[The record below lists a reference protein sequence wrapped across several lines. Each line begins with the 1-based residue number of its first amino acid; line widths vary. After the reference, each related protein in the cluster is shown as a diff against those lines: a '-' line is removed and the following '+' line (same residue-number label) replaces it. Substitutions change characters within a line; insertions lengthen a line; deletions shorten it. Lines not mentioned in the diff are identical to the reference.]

1 MMPPRTSPSVRI
13 ALTILLALHAL
24 FLIAGFVAPYDPAE
38 QHRDSPWSPPAR
50 IRFVD
55 DSGTFH
61 LRPFIYDIPSGDR
74 AARAFPLQFFEQGSE
89 YRLFGIV
96 RTTVHL
102 VGVAEPGRLFIFGSD
117 EYGRDVFSRVL
128 HGGALS
134 LLAGWSATLLSL
146 GLGLALGMAAGF
158 YGGRLDDVVM
168 RTGELFLAL
177 PWLYLLFGIRAV
189 LPLHVEPRHAFL
201 LVVVVIGA
209 IGWARPA
216 RLIRGVVLSARERRY
231 VVASRGFGAT
241 DWHLARR
248 HVLPHTYA
256 ILLTQAAILVP
267 HYMLAEVTL
276 SFFGV
281 GVAEPVPSWGN
292 VLASLQRYH
301 VVTTC
306 WWMFFPAILLVCV
319 TALYQTLGRALQ
331 ERLKGAAL

>member
-1 MMPPRTSPSVRI
+1 MRSGHTPVGVRI
-13 ALTILLALHAL
+13 ALTILIALHAL
-24 FLIAGFVAPYDPAE
+24 FLLAGFVAPYDPTA
-38 QHRDSPWSPPAR
+38 QHRDKPWSPPVQ
-50 IRFVD
+50 IRLVD
-55 DSGTFH
+55 ETGALH
-61 LRPFIYDIPSGDR
+61 LRPFVYDKSRRDQSPK
-74 AARAFPLQFFEQGSE
+74 AYPLQFLVQGSE
-89 YRLFGIV
+89 YTLFGIV
-96 RTTVHL
+96 RTTVHF
-102 VGVAEPGRLFIFGSD
+102 VGVEEPARLFIFGSD

-128 HGGALS
+128 HGGQLS
-134 LLAGWSATLLSL
+134 LLAGWCATVLSL

-158 YGGRLDDVVM
+158 YGGRLDDMVM

-177 PWLYLLFGIRAV
+177 PWLYLLFGIRAI
-189 LPLHVEPRHAFL
+189 LPLDVEPGHAFL
-201 LVVVVIGA
+201 LIVGVIGA

-231 VVASRGFGAT
+231 VVASRGFGAS
-241 DWHLARR
+241 DWYIARH

-276 SFFGV
+276 SFFGL

-319 TALYQTLGRALQ
+319 TALYQMLGMALH
-331 ERLKGAAL
+331 ERLKGATL